1 MPRRWGKSNNLNML
15 KRFFEIEV
23 DTDGNP
29 LNEQDRINSINYK
42 LFAGGEILIK
52 NKKHIFNKLKIAE

>member
-29 LNEQDRINSINYK
+29 LNE
-42 LFAGGEILIK
+42 
-52 NKKHIFNKLKIAE
+52 